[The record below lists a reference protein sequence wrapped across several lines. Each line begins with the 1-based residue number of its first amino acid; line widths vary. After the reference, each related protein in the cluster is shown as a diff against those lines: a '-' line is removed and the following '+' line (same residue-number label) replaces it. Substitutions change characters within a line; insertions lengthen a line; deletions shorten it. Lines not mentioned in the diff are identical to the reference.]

1 MVDRKQNRLHKAWL
15 SNVKAMVFEL
25 GKEEEWGRLEEE
37 ERGRQKKVIIAVIP
51 FLCERKGKEKRER
64 MGRGKGKG
72 KRNCNTVIHVKLH
85 PVLVYLKT

>member
-37 ERGRQKKVIIAVIP
+37 ERGRQKKSNNCLFCA
-51 FLCERKGKEKRER
+51 RGKERKRER
-64 MGRGKGKG
+64 EWEGERGKGKEIA
-72 KRNCNTVIHVKLH
+72 TQ
-85 PVLVYLKT
+85 